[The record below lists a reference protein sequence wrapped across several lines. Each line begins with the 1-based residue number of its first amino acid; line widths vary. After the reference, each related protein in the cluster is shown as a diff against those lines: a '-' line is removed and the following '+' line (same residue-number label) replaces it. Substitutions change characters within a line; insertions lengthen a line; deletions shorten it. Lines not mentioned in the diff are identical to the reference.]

1 MDMDETFS
9 IVNATRSTLPRVPF
23 LKIKNAVLGKNYSL
37 SAVFIGETKS
47 KKLNFSYRGINKPTN
62 VLSFPIEKKV
72 GEIFITPKVVRQQTK
87 EFGKKFP
94 NLVAFFFIHGLLH
107 LKGMEHGSTMERAEA
122 QLRRKFKI

>member
-1 MDMDETFS
+1 MSDSFS
-9 IVNATRSTLPRVPF
+9 IVNTTKNTLPRVPF

-37 SAVFIGETKS
+37 SLVFIGETKS

-94 NLVAFFFIHGLLH
+94 NLVAFFFFHGLLH
-107 LKGMEHGSTMERAEA
+107 LKGMEHGSTMERAETKLSK
-122 QLRRKFKI
+122 QFRV